1 MRILILMSD
10 TGGGHRSSALALQ
23 QEFAQWLPGKHQ
35 VTFVDFY
42 RNMAPWPFSR
52 FPDIYPFLIN
62 HWPGAWKAIFDTYGP
77 RVSEEFMAGVLKD
90 YCQPYFDMLVG
101 LYRPDLIIT
110 VNPLVCPV
118 LFRVAEALNLDVPV
132 VALVSDLIVPH
143 CSWFHRKQARC
154 FVPTPQAALAAQRAG
169 VETGNIRVYGL
180 PVRREFLRG
189 DTQDRQEAKKQL
201 GLTGELP
208 LILLMGGGEGTGTL
222 TTLVT
227 GMAEAVEQKLL
238 PPVQLAVVCGRN
250 QSLQKR
256 LGAQTLPGVHVLG
269 YIENMHDWMAASD
282 CLITKAGP
290 NTIMEAATL
299 GVPIILSGFVP
310 GQEEHNPAFVL
321 RHGMGTFETDPERQ
335 LHILQEW
342 MENHSLRQEFA
353 LRARAAAQPQAGQNI
368 VLDLDRSFG

>member
-23 QEFAQWLPGKHQ
+23 QEFAHWLPGKHQ

-42 RNMAPWPFSR
+42 RYMAPWPFSA
-52 FPDIYPFLIN
+52 FPDIYPVLIN
-62 HWPGAWKAIFDTYGP
+62 RWPGVWKAIFDTYGP
-77 RVSEEFMAGVLKD
+77 RVSEEFMARVLRD
-90 YCQPYFDMLVG
+90 YCRPYFDQLID

-118 LFRVAEALNLDVPV
+118 LFRVAEALQLDIPV

-154 FVPTPQAALAAQRAG
+154 FVSTPRAALAAQQAG
-169 VETGNIRVYGL
+169 VVTGNIRVYGL
-180 PVRREFLRG
+180 PVRREFLQA
-189 DTQDRQEAKKQL
+189 DTRDKAGAKQAL
-201 GLTGELP
+201 GLRGKLP
-208 LILLMGGGEGTGTL
+208 LILLMGGAEGTGTL
-222 TTLVT
+222 TALVT
-227 GMAEAVEQKLL
+227 RIVEARQQHLL

-250 QSLQKR
+250 QTLQTQ
-256 LGAQTLPGVHVLG
+256 LETLTLPGVRVLG
-269 YIENMHDWMAASD
+269 YMENMHDWMAASD

-290 NTIMEAATL
+290 NTIIEAATL
-299 GVPIILSGFVP
+299 GVPVMLSGFVP

-321 RHGMGTFETDPERQ
+321 RHGMGTYETDPAKQ
-335 LHILQEW
+335 LVVLQEW
-342 MENHSLRQEFA
+342 MENTRLRQALA